1 MDWLALILAGL
12 FEMGGVILI
21 SKTKSAPSSKS
32 YMLLTTSFSLSFF
45 FLSIAMKTIPMGT
58 AYAVWTGIGTAGGAL
73 AGIMLYN
80 EPRNP
85 ARVLAHLMV
94 LGSVIGLKLID

>member
-58 AYAVWTGIGTAGGAL
+58 AYAVWTGIGAAGTVIIGMIWL
-73 AGIMLYN
+73 G
-80 EPRNP
+80 EPRD
-85 ARVLAHLMV
+85 
-94 LGSVIGLKLID
+94 LGRLVCIFLIIAGVIGLRLHG

>member
-12 FEMGGVILI
+12 FEMGGVILM
-21 SKTKSAPSSKS
+21 SKVKSTHSSKS

-85 ARVLAHLMV
+85 ARILAILMV
-94 LGSVIGLKLID
+94 LGSVIGLKLIA